1 MDNSILEM
9 FTAALANMGVVT
21 SRQAINEIHNKLIWK
36 IYNVR
41 CNEFLQATTKLSHI
55 QQKKGVDAS
64 TGLRDKLKAYA
75 VEKVSVFT
83 E

>member
-1 MDNSILEM
+1 MDNSNLEK
-9 FTAALANMGVVT
+9 FTAALENMGVVT
-21 SRQAINEIHNKLIWK
+21 SKQAINEIYKLIWK
-36 IYNVR
+36 IYVR

-75 VEKVSVFT
+75 VESFCFH
-83 E
+83 